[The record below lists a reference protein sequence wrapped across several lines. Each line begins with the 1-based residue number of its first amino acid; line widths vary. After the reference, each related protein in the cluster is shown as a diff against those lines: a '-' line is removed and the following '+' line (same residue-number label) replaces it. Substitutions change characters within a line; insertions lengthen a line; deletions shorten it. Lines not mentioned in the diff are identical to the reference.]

1 MKQMKLF
8 NTRLNDLQIFE
19 MQITGK
25 SIYGFLQEAVQE
37 KLDNINS
44 INAIEVINLKL
55 DKQTEEFQNF
65 KKQTED
71 TLQSFKKESGEE
83 FQNFKKQTEDA
94 LLKTIEIVVK
104 YTNRNETIL
113 TDFKA
118 MHEKNRDDTNVILKK
133 IGERLAEL
141 KRDQR

>member
-19 MQITGK
+19 IQRTGK

-44 INAIEVINLKL
+44 VNAIEVINLKL
-55 DKQTEEFQNF
+55 DKQTEEFQ
-65 KKQTED
+65 
-71 TLQSFKKESGEE
+71 S
-83 FQNFKKQTEDA
+83 FKKQTEDA

-104 YTNRNETIL
+104 YTNRSETIL

-118 MHEKNRDDTNVILKK
+118 MHEKNRDDTNEALKK
-133 IGERLAEL
+133 MDERLVDFL
-141 KRDQR
+141 SQI

>member
-1 MKQMKLF
+1 MKDVRTKL
-8 NTRLNDLQIFE
+8 DEIQIFE
-19 MQITGK
+19 IQRTGK
-25 SIYGFLQEAVQE
+25 TVYGFLREAVQE

-55 DKQTEEFQNF
+55 DKQTEEFQSF

-83 FQNFKKQTEDA
+83 FQSFKKQTEDA

-104 YTNRNETIL
+104 YTNRSETIL

>member
-19 MQITGK
+19 IQRTGK

-44 INAIEVINLKL
+44 VNAIEVINLKL
-55 DKQTEEFQNF
+55 DKQTEEFQ
-65 KKQTED
+65 
-71 TLQSFKKESGEE
+71 SFKKE
-83 FQNFKKQTEDA
+83 TEHA

-104 YTNRNETIL
+104 YTNRSETIL
-113 TDFKA
+113 ADFKA
-118 MHEKNRDDTNVILKK
+118 MHEKNRDDTNEALKK
-133 IGERLAEL
+133 MDERLVDFL
-141 KRDQR
+141 SQI

>member
-1 MKQMKLF
+1 MKYIRTQID
-8 NTRLNDLQIFE
+8 DLKVLEIQR
-19 MQITGK
+19 TGK

-44 INAIEVINLKL
+44 INAIEVMNLKL
-55 DKQTEEFQNF
+55 DKQTEEFQSF

-83 FQNFKKQTEDA
+83 FQSFKKQTEDA

-104 YTNRNETIL
+104 YTNRSETIL

-118 MHEKNRDDTNVILKK
+118 MHEKNRDDTNAILKK